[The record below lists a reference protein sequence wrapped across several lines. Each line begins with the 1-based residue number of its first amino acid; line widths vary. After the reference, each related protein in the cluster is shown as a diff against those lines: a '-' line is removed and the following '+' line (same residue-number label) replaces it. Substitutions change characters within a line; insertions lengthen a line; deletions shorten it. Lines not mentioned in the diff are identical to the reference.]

1 MPMKPLIP
9 KVLVV
14 LLVGLG
20 LWVGWIVVFRPQE
33 PDLATLNCQAQDL
46 GDLYHPSGRPAQ
58 LTRPFLV
65 LGETVVASHTVEL
78 VDMQLT
84 YTVLECTIVR
94 YENAA
99 AAQRAFAQVCTEQS
113 EPAPVEVG
121 AAACQF
127 TGPAPRNLA
136 FQRDAYV
143 VIMSGD
149 VTYFPAQELDK
160 RWVFGIS
167 GG

>member
-1 MPMKPLIP
+1 M
-9 KVLVV
+9 
-14 LLVGLG
+14 
-20 LWVGWIVVFRPQE
+20 R
-33 PDLATLNCQAQDL
+33 
-46 GDLYHPSGRPAQ
+46 
-58 LTRPFLV
+58 TRPRPNAPLPR
-65 LGETVVASHTVEL
+65 
-78 VDMQLT
+78 
-84 YTVLECTIVR
+84 CVR
-94 YENAA
+94 IS
-99 AAQRAFAQVCTEQS
+99 QS
-113 EPAPVEVG
+113 QTPVEVG